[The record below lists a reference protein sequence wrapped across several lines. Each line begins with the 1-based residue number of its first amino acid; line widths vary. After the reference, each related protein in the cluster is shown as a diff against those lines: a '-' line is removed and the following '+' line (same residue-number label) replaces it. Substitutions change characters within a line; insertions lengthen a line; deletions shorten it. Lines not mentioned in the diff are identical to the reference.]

1 MRLQSNLNCV
11 VTMKDEGFDFDIEKY
26 LSELEEI
33 ERELDKEIQAL
44 YPDDAEIDYEPYDYM
59 DYFKLVENEIS
70 ENRPGVYDWLE

>member
-11 VTMKDEGFDFDIEKY
+11 VTMKDEGFDFDIENY

-44 YPDDAEIDYEPYDYM
+44 YPDDAELRG
-59 DYFKLVENEIS
+59 FKKNIQQI
-70 ENRPGVYDWLE
+70 RK